1 MIASNFKVGW
11 LQRVGEEYD
20 KVGEDCNDFDHFLFL
35 FFDHFLFLIKVAEYD
50 NNGDFDH
57 FLFLFFHD
65 YFTCNDP

>member
-1 MIASNFKVGW
+1 MGW

-20 KVGEDCNDFDHFLFL
+20 KVVEDCND
-35 FFDHFLFLIKVAEYD
+35 FDHFLFLIKVAEYD